1 MRKLLILLTFIL
13 CINVSFAQ
21 IDRVV
26 QVYPFADTIPPQF
39 KEVFKFWKNYM
50 DELNVVNLRNGAL
63 LNEMPE
69 QLKVYWSEKDNSMFD
84 FPDLYYAYFRSKGNV
99 WYTNDTEYFLG
110 ITNRGNDMYQI
121 KTMFKTSEKAPFRGF
136 PSAFL
141 TIYVRKT
148 ENGLKLENAFNH
160 HSSIEKTES
169 SNSITYYHPA
179 EYLLNDSLTVLLDW
193 RIAQFKKGFN
203 LESSKP
209 INYVLS
215 HRMTDISQLFGID
228 YNYFDYGSVSN
239 TIQGGYTLLNN
250 MVYIGGGGENYFH
263 EIIHVLLSNY
273 KRGNYALF
281 EEGVATY
288 FGEHVGYTY
297 KEHMPRFKT
306 FLGQNV
312 WIDLSQSFFGHSEVS
327 VDDLE
332 DEMLKK
338 ENEEILQFRDLES
351 SYNFQYMV
359 HAVLCEIA
367 FKDGGYEK
375 VKELFLCNAENEDQ
389 FYICIEEVLEIKRA
403 DMNSYLRNF
412 INTNY

>member
-13 CINVSFAQ
+13 CVNVSFAQ

-26 QVYPFADTIPPQF
+26 QVYPFADTKPPQF

-50 DELNVVNLRNGAL
+50 DELNIVNLRNGAL

-69 QLKVYWSEKDNSMFD
+69 QLKVYWSEKDNFMFD

-110 ITNRGNDMYQI
+110 ITNRGNDLYQI
-121 KTMFKTSEKAPFRGF
+121 KTMFKTSEESPFRGF

-148 ENGLKLENAFNH
+148 VNGLKLENAFNN
-160 HSSIEKTES
+160 HSSIVKTEL
-169 SNSITYYHPA
+169 SNSIKYYHPA

-203 LESSKP
+203 LQSSKP

-273 KRGNYALF
+273 ERGKYALF

-297 KEHMPRFKT
+297 KEYMPRFKT

-375 VKELFLCNAENEDQ
+375 VKELFLCKADNEDQ
-389 FYICIEEVLEIKRA
+389 FYNCIEEVLEIKRA

>member
-1 MRKLLILLTFIL
+1 MKKTLLFLFLFY
-13 CINVSFAQ
+13 SFHISFGQ
-21 IDRVV
+21 IQRNIEI
-26 QVYPFADTIPPQF
+26 YPFADTIPPQF
-39 KEVFKFWKNYM
+39 KEVFKFWKSYM
-50 DELNVVNLRNGAL
+50 DELNVVNLKNGAL
-63 LNEMPE
+63 LDDMPE

-110 ITNRGNDMYQI
+110 ITNRGDDLYQI
-121 KTMFKTSEKAPFRGF
+121 KTMFKTSEESPFRGF

-141 TIYVRKT
+141 TIYVRKA
-148 ENGLKLENAFNH
+148 ENGLQLENAFNH
-160 HSSIEKTES
+160 HSSIVKTELP
-169 SNSITYYHPA
+169 NSITYYYPM
-179 EYLLNDSLTVLLDW
+179 EYKLNDSLTALLGLK
-193 RIAQFKKGFN
+193 IEQFKKGFN
-203 LESSKP
+203 LQCSKP

-215 HRMTDISQLFGID
+215 HRMTDISQLFGVD
-228 YNYFDYGSVSN
+228 YNYFDYGSVLN

-273 KRGNYALF
+273 ERGKYALF

-297 KEHMPRFKT
+297 KEHMPRFKI
-306 FLGQNV
+306 FLDQNV
-312 WIDLSQSFFGHSEVS
+312 WIDLSQSFFGHSKVS
-327 VDDLE
+327 INNLE

-351 SYNFQYMV
+351 SYNFQYMI

-375 VKELFLCNAENEDQ
+375 VKELFLCKADNEDQ
-389 FYICIEEVLEIKRA
+389 FYNCIEEVLKIKRA
-403 DMNSYLRNF
+403 DINTYLRNF